1 VLICALSVLH
11 FSCYRDDLDEDEA
24 DDLDEEEEEDDEED
38 PHVTVM
44 IPLVAITAPLLS
56 TTFN

>member
-1 VLICALSVLH
+1 MLICALSILY
-11 FSCYRDDLDEDEA
+11 SRCYRDDLDEDEA
-24 DDLDEEEEEDDEED
+24 DDLDEDEDDEEED